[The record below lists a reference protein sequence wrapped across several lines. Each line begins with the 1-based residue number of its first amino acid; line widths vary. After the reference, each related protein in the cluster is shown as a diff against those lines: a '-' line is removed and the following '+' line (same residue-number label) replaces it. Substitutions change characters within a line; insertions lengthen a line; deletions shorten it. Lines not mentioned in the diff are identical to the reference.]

1 MNAFEVKKI
10 LCPIDF
16 SPNSEL
22 VAGFAVSIAKIY
34 NASLEFLFVSPA
46 LTDIGGH
53 QEIDVKSLQDME
65 QRILTGSNAN
75 MDKFI
80 KTHSAGIAAT
90 GVVLPGNP
98 AETILQRAKGV
109 EADLIIIG
117 THGRKGFDNIFF
129 GSVAEKVVR
138 SASVP
143 VLVAR

>member
-1 MNAFEVKKI
+1 MSTFTVKKI

-22 VAGFAVSIAKIY
+22 VAGFAVSVAKTY
-34 NASLEFLFVSPA
+34 NALLEILFVSPT

-53 QEIDVKSLQDME
+53 QEIEIKHLQDME
-65 QRILTGSNAN
+65 QQIVKGSNSN

-80 KTHSAGIAAT
+80 KAHAAGAT
-90 GVVLPGNP
+90 GTVLLGNP
-98 AETILQRAKGV
+98 AETILQRAKDSG
-109 EADLIIIG
+109 ADLIVIG
-117 THGRKGFDNIFF
+117 THGRKGFDHILF

-138 SASVP
+138 SAGVP

>member
-1 MNAFEVKKI
+1 MSAFAVKKI

-22 VAGFAVSIAKIY
+22 VAGCAVSIAKTY
-34 NASLEFLFVSPA
+34 NALLEFIFVSPL

-53 QEIDVKSLQDME
+53 QEIEVKALQDME
-65 QRILTGSNAN
+65 QRILKGSDAN

-80 KTHSAGIAAT
+80 KAHSGGVSTT

-98 AETILQRAKGV
+98 AETILQRAKDGG
-109 EADLIIIG
+109 ADLIVIG
-117 THGRKGFDNIFF
+117 THGRKGFDHILF